1 MNGNEICL
9 VRTINP
15 GQNMRF
21 FLSIILLSLS
31 LAVTAQNETTDWANL
46 GRYKSANMKLKP
58 PAKGEQRVVFMGNS
72 ITENWP
78 NADSFFQ
85 KHTNYINRGI
95 SGQTTPQMLLR
106 FRQDVIQLNPSAVV
120 ILAGINDIAQ
130 NTGPITVE
138 EIFGNIKS
146 MAELAR
152 ANNISVILCSV
163 LPANVIPWRTEI
175 QPANQVIQLNA
186 LLKKYCNETKIVYV
200 DYYSNLVDDQKG
212 LPIKYSEDGVHP
224 NADCYE
230 LMELLVQEA
239 ISNTLKH

>member
-130 NTGPITVE
+130 NTE
-138 EIFGNIKS
+138 H
-146 MAELAR
+146 
-152 ANNISVILCSV
+152 
-163 LPANVIPWRTEI
+163 
-175 QPANQVIQLNA
+175 
-186 LLKKYCNETKIVYV
+186 
-200 DYYSNLVDDQKG
+200 YYSGRNFRQHQINGRAGSCKQYQGD
-212 LPIKYSEDGVHP
+212 P
-224 NADCYE
+224 
-230 LMELLVQEA
+230 LLRA
-239 ISNTLKH
+239 TR